1 MNLFPVIG
9 LMSGT
14 SVDGIDACLIYTNGQ
29 KVIRTKHNSI
39 TAYSKKTKSLLQEI
53 LANPIKFTK
62 DKKKLSQIEH
72 NITIEHIN
80 VVKKLIKSSNV
91 KPYLIGFHGQ
101 TIFHDPKNKLSI
113 QLGDSKMM
121 AENLKIKIVFD
132 FRKKDLENGGQGAP
146 LAPIYHKSI
155 IQELKVRIP
164 GIIINI
170 GGITNLSYWDG
181 KKLIGFDV
189 GPGNNLMDNFM
200 KINFKKSY
208 DKDGKLASIGKPK
221 KKLINEYCKDDFFK
235 KTPPKSLERNQ
246 LISNVSYTK
255 IMSLPPADCMAT
267 LSLLTAEIIKLNL
280 KFLPAK
286 PKTII
291 IVGGGQHN
299 KFLVKN
305 IRQTLKLKV
314 HLCAD
319 FGLDGD
325 FIEAELI
332 GYLAARKYYNLP
344 STFSSTTGSKFDVV
358 NGIIKNF

>member
-14 SVDGIDACLIYTNGQ
+14 SVDGIDASLIYTNGQ

-72 NITIEHIN
+72 KITIEHIN
-80 VVKKLIKSSNV
+80 VVERLIKSSNV

-101 TIFHDPKNKLSI
+101 TIFHDPKNQLSI

-121 AENLKIKIVFD
+121 AKKLKINIVFD

-155 IQELKVRIP
+155 IQELKVPIP

-200 KINFKKSY
+200 KINLKKSY
-208 DKDGKLASIGKPK
+208 DMI
-221 KKLINEYCKDDFFK
+221 
-235 KTPPKSLERNQ
+235 
-246 LISNVSYTK
+246 
-255 IMSLPPADCMAT
+255 
-267 LSLLTAEIIKLNL
+267 
-280 KFLPAK
+280 
-286 PKTII
+286 
-291 IVGGGQHN
+291 
-299 KFLVKN
+299 
-305 IRQTLKLKV
+305 
-314 HLCAD
+314 
-319 FGLDGD
+319 
-325 FIEAELI
+325 
-332 GYLAARKYYNLP
+332 
-344 STFSSTTGSKFDVV
+344 
-358 NGIIKNF
+358 